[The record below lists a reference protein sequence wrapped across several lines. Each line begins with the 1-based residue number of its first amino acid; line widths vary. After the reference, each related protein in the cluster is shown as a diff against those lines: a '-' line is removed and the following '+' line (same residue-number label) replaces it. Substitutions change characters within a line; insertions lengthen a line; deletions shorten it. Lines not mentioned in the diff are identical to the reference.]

1 MRGMEMEGSEDC
13 VLCKVIG
20 GELKSWKIYEDDFAM
35 GILDV
40 NPCTEGHCLVV
51 PKKHV
56 IRFYEMEDEELSRL
70 FRAVKIVA
78 KKIKK
83 ALTPDF
89 VCIFIRGGRI
99 SHLHVAVFP
108 SMKNDSLSGF
118 PQSSFEKVTVDLD
131 EVAERIRNA

>member
-1 MRGMEMEGSEDC
+1 MKMEESEDC
-13 VLCKVIG
+13 ILCKIVN
-20 GELKSWKIYEDDFAM
+20 GEIKSWTVYEDDFSV

-40 NPCTEGHCLVV
+40 NPCVKGHCLVI

-56 IRFYEMEDEELSRL
+56 ERFYDMDEEDLGRL
-70 FRAVKIVA
+70 FSTVKIVA
-78 KKIKK
+78 NKIKK
-83 ALTPDF
+83 AINPDF
-89 VCIFIRGGRI
+89 VCIFIRGGRV

-118 PQSSFEKVTVDLD
+118 PQSSFEKITVNLD